1 MQKTWG
7 RGRQAG
13 REAGIPVLFL
23 GSGPHCLSVEHSEI
37 APTRVRTSLGF
48 PDPTADVGNMVTG
61 IQPCS
66 CPHWRGALTKDES
79 THWSRARRE
88 PVPVGGADAG
98 EEGRLQGRGAGV
110 LAWTHRS
117 IPTANSLRPPRQEF
131 YITAA
136 NTSQGIKIRRV
147 ERIPEP
153 NLFPE

>member
-1 MQKTWG
+1 M
-7 RGRQAG
+7 
-13 REAGIPVLFL
+13 LFL
-23 GSGPHCLSVEHSEI
+23 GSGPHCFSAEHSEV

-48 PDPTADVGNMVTG
+48 PDPTAEVGNMVTG
-61 IQPCS
+61 IQPRS

-98 EEGRLQGRGAGV
+98 EKGRVQGRRAGV
-110 LAWTHRS
+110 LAWS
-117 IPTANSLRPPRQEF
+117 IPTPNSLRPPRQEF
-131 YITAA
+131 YITA
-136 NTSQGIKIRRV
+136 NTSQGIKVRRV